1 MPELIWNGKY
11 DADGARHRPTL
22 LTTTLRSVE
31 SGGFPPTEGGTVC
44 DDAANQLIL
53 GETQWVLPALRA
65 DLAGQVSFIYI
76 DPPFATGLD
85 FTSNVLLPGATRP
98 LTRTAYRDTW
108 ADLDSYLRWM
118 DETLT
123 LLRDLLA
130 NDGALLLHCDWRT
143 EGALRLLL
151 DDIFGAENF
160 RNAIV
165 WSYRSGGAS
174 RREALARK
182 HDTILLYAM
191 SPRFRIRPQTERQYL
206 SKPFMGSRRDVSGRY
221 YVDTLL
227 RDVLEGEITCVDVDD
242 ETLMRY
248 NVRPV
253 LNLSRERLDYPT
265 QKPLGLL
272 RLLLTLASD
281 PGNIVLD
288 CCCGSGATA
297 LAAEELGRRWIA
309 ADASPLAIQTTRR
322 RLLSLAAPRPFVV
335 QRPSPPTPSPEEG
348 GGHDLYGHADGDG
361 FSEPTE
367 VGAHLLLTIEQDG
380 AAVTLRLVG
389 YAPPLSSALPS
400 REGESSSG
408 LRLLDSWSVDWA
420 YDGEIFRHCA
430 HASRTR
436 TGSQALATA
445 LTHTYTTPGV
455 YTIAI
460 HAVDL
465 ATHETVQTVSVTV
478 AV

>member
-11 DADGARHRPTL
+11 DADGARHRPAL

-31 SGGFPPTEGGTVC
+31 SGGFPPNEGGAAC

-65 DLAGQVSFIYI
+65 DLAGQVSVVYI

-85 FTSNVLLPGATRP
+85 FTSNVALPGATRP

-108 ADLDSYLRWM
+108 TDLDSYLRWM

-130 NDGALLLHCDWRT
+130 DDGALLLHCDWRA

-174 RREALARK
+174 RRESLARK
-182 HDTILLYAM
+182 HDTILLYAK

-206 SKPFMGSRRDVSGRY
+206 SKPFMGSRRDAEGRY

-227 RDVLEGEITCVDVDD
+227 RDVLEGEITCVGADG
-242 ETLMRY
+242 ETLVRY

-281 PGNIVLD
+281 PGDLVLD

-297 LAAEELGRRWIA
+297 LAAEELSRRWIA
-309 ADASPLAIQTTRR
+309 ADASPLAMQTTRR
-322 RLLSLAAPRPFVV
+322 RLLSLGAPRPFVV
-335 QRPSPPTPSPEEG
+335 QRPLREGDIRLPGSDAGLTVAITSSRGSVTVRLTGYTPPRGSALTSA
-348 GGHDLYGHADGDG
+348 LDGDD
-361 FSEPTE
+361 T
-367 VGAHLLLTIEQDG
+367 AH
-380 AAVTLRLVG
+380 
-389 YAPPLSSALPS
+389 
-400 REGESSSG
+400 G
-408 LRLLDSWSVDWA
+408 LRYLESWSVDWA
-420 YDGEIFRHCA
+420 YDGALFHHRA
-430 HASRTR
+430 HATRARTAAHEL
-436 TGSQALATA
+436 SAT
-445 LTHTYTTPGV
+445 LTHTYTTPGA
-455 YTIAI
+455 YTVAI

-465 ATHETVQTVSVTV
+465 AAHETVQTLQVVV
-478 AV
+478 GK